1 MHSAVRTIGETWQGI
16 APTDVDVLRRVAPG
30 LSCVYRPDGSGRFFP
45 HPEDVVHV
53 SADSAFGAIL
63 HPGHADTLDALCQEA
78 VTFGHG
84 ARCRLAIPR
93 DTSMRSLELIAIPI
107 WDESASAFQSV
118 LCRGHDVQGA
128 VLSAA
133 AQHRFPDHD
142 ISRGIDEDE
151 FVLHYQ
157 PIYEMRTGR
166 MVSAEALLRWD
177 HPEHGLVP
185 PLDFIGQLEDT
196 GAIVEVGH
204 WVLQEACAQAMLW
217 SKLTSRRLGVSV
229 NVSAHQIESGTL
241 LQSVRAALAGSGLAP
256 SLLTVEVTETR
267 MVGTAGLI
275 TTMLGHL
282 RAIGVQVAID
292 DFGTGYSNLARL
304 RQVRGRVVKIDRSLV
319 SGVDSDPDLLEMLRA
334 VVALAKSLD
343 CVTVAEGV
351 EEADELEQ
359 LRLLGLDYSQGFHHA
374 RPMPVE
380 EFADFVV
387 ADLERPLH

>member
-1 MHSAVRTIGETWQGI
+1 
-16 APTDVDVLRRVAPG
+16 
-30 LSCVYRPDGSGRFFP
+30 
-45 HPEDVVHV
+45 
-53 SADSAFGAIL
+53 
-63 HPGHADTLDALCQEA
+63 
-78 VTFGHG
+78 
-84 ARCRLAIPR
+84 
-93 DTSMRSLELIAIPI
+93 MRSLELVAIPI
-107 WDESASAFQSV
+107 WDDAAGGYGSV

-128 VLSAA
+128 VMSMAGN
-133 AQHRFPDHD
+133 QRFSDHE
-142 ISRGIDEDE
+142 ISRAIDEDE

-166 MVSAEALLRWD
+166 MVAAEALLRWD
-177 HPEHGLVP
+177 HPDHGLVA
-185 PLDFIGQLEDT
+185 PLEFIPQLEDT

-204 WVLQEACAQAMLW
+204 WVLHEACAQAMLW
-217 SKLTSRRLGVSV
+217 SRLTARKLGVSV
-229 NVSAHQIESGTL
+229 NVSANQIESGTL
-241 LQSVRAALAGSGLAP
+241 MQSVRAALSNSGLAP

-275 TTMLGHL
+275 TSMLGHL

-319 SGVDSDPDLLEMLRA
+319 SGVDHDTDLLEMLRA

-351 EEADELEQ
+351 EQADELEQ

-374 RPMPVE
+374 RPMPVD
-380 EFADFVV
+380 EFADFVI